1 MSLLIKYSLVGKTN
15 KNHDTNISNHTSCIG
30 YWVVTIFN
38 WRQKR
43 KMIIYALSI
52 LGVMFGMVVFVG
64 WVVGEDK
71 FENGKKHKS

>member
-1 MSLLIKYSLVGKTN
+1 
-15 KNHDTNISNHTSCIG
+15 
-30 YWVVTIFN
+30 
-38 WRQKR
+38 
-43 KMIIYALSI
+43 MILYALSI